1 MGSTSNFVI
10 LGNHSSWWDPLVAM
24 YLAERF
30 FPQFQH
36 FSPIDSEAL
45 QKYKIFENFG
55 FYGVDQTNR
64 RGAVEFLKTSD
75 RILTQPNTCIWITPE
90 GKFVDVRD
98 HAQPLE
104 PGASHLAS
112 RTSGTSFL
120 PLAIELC
127 FWEEKK
133 PELFCSFGKP
143 ISADQDLTK
152 PEWNDVLNAGLRST
166 QIKLAEQVI
175 SRDDR
180 HFEIMIGGHAGVNWA
195 YDSLRRIG
203 SFFTGS
209 KIDVAHG
216 KKLEAKTLISNN
228 KRPSDSDGQSLE
240 ARN

>member
-1 MGSTSNFVI
+1 
-10 LGNHSSWWDPLVAM
+10 M

-45 QKYKIFENFG
+45 QKYKIFKNFG

-75 RILTQPNTCIWITPE
+75 RILAERKTCIWITPE

-104 PGASHLAS
+104 PGASHLAA

-127 FWEEKK
+127 FWEEMK
-133 PELFCSFGKP
+133 PELFCRFGKP
-143 ISADQDLTK
+143 ISSDQDLTK
-152 PEWNDVLNAGLRST
+152 PEWNEVLNTGIRNT
-166 QIKLAEQVI
+166 QVELAEQVI
-175 SRDDR
+175 SRDER
-180 HFEIMIGGHAGVNWA
+180 YFEIMIGGQAGVNWA

-203 SFFTGS
+203 SIFTGN

-216 KKLEAKTLISNN
+216 KKLEGKMLASNIN
-228 KRPSDSDGQSLE
+228 SPSDSERQSLE